1 MTHYPFLFCCSLRHM
16 YFDFLVVDIY
26 ESTAPKTHL
35 NIFYTM
41 VKTMDD
47 SFITIGKYET
57 CNDKLFFFHLEQHI
71 IFGIFCSRKFRTL
84 FFHASFLACINSLIF
99 FYIFY
104 KNSLAFCFLIFWGT
118 LFICITF
125 YLSWMKKQRKT
136 FLKFLH

>member
-1 MTHYPFLFCCSLRHM
+1 MSQLLRKR
-16 YFDFLVVDIY
+16 I
-26 ESTAPKTHL
+26 S
-35 NIFYTM
+35 I
-41 VKTMDD
+41 
-47 SFITIGKYET
+47 SFIQWLRLWMTPSSRSENI
-57 CNDKLFFFHLEQHI
+57 KLVMINYFFFHLEQHI

-104 KNSLAFCFLIFWGT
+104 KNSLASCSLIFWGT